1 MSLTQ
6 SSFLD
11 QLWSRYSSFHS
22 LVRIVARIMRLPKKP
37 DVSTSDVLS
46 SEELLKAKSKIFH
59 LAQLQSLPEAF
70 YSAVNKTL
78 LPKGH

>member
-1 MSLTQ
+1 
-6 SSFLD
+6 
-11 QLWSRYSSFHS
+11 
-22 LVRIVARIMRLPKKP
+22 MRLPKKP